1 MINGWLLASM
11 GKGAR
16 TCLQPAEK
24 LRAGRACRQGP
35 SRRGLVHVGSTS
47 ATCWQVHMGTA
58 RGFGAFQI
66 LSRRATATMLGVII
80 PLKHQPVPTPMATP
94 TQITSGIA
102 G

>member
-1 MINGWLLASM
+1 
-11 GKGAR
+11 
-16 TCLQPAEK
+16 
-24 LRAGRACRQGP
+24 
-35 SRRGLVHVGSTS
+35 
-47 ATCWQVHMGTA
+47 MGTA